1 MTKTLYNIY
10 RLTVTQVSLVY
21 FKCSPYYFLIRV
33 HVFTKHFSK
42 QTLKEFFREWK
53 FNKQKPIENKQTTQD
68 LSNSINIHMILS

>member
-21 FKCSPYYFLIRV
+21 FKCSPYYFLIRL

-42 QTLKEFFREWK
+42 QTLKEFFRE
-53 FNKQKPIENKQTTQD
+53 
-68 LSNSINIHMILS
+68 